1 MGGIGKNTSDDTY
14 TSGSTIYRVTVSD
27 DGKTYYLRMR
37 NISGTVNEK
46 YKIAYAKDDNKARI
60 YVAPLKEYIYLNSD
74 SNILKLLQNKRKGK

>member
-1 MGGIGKNTSDDTY
+1 MGGIGKNTSNDTY
-14 TSGSTIYRVTVSD
+14 TSGNTIYNVTVGD
-27 DGKTYYLRMR
+27 DGKTYYLHMR
-37 NISGTVNEK
+37 TKSGTIHEK

>member
-1 MGGIGKNTSDDTY
+1 
-14 TSGSTIYRVTVSD
+14 
-27 DGKTYYLRMR
+27 MR
-37 NISGTVNEK
+37 TKSGTIHEK